1 MNEKLRE
8 LAKRKAVLVSNA
20 AIQRNEL
27 ALALAPWRK
36 SLSFLDQ
43 GVAVLRQLG
52 RHPVVLFG
60 LVACTVALRPKR
72 VFGWVRGGWLLWRMV
87 IAMKQRL
94 SHNY

>member
-1 MNEKLRE
+1 
-8 LAKRKAVLVSNA
+8 
-20 AIQRNEL
+20 
-27 ALALAPWRK
+27 
-36 SLSFLDQ
+36 
-43 GVAVLRQLG
+43 
-52 RHPVVLFG
+52 VLFG